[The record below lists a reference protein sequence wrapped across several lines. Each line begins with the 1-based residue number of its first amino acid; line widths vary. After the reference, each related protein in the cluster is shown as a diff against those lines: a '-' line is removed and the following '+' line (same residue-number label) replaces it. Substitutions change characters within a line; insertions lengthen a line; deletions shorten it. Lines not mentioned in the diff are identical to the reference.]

1 MILSLNFALFI
12 LNLEVGWEISKLQ
25 GQDIYVTI
33 ENKTFRLSSSE
44 AIPSQISDFY
54 VKTGRKS
61 RVFLQKQSKF
71 KPSSYRRLILD
82 EESSAFFSVSL
93 TFFYGKLLVDF
104 SELEDTKQE
113 KQLIEFYDEIPYYAE
128 LSGGKLIIIS
138 LDKGY
143 LLYCIKCEGNIW
155 RLEEKKN
162 KEENKEEKYENTLGK
177 SQSLGNSEVKRES
190 AFVERE
196 FVSRKIFLIS
206 KDKIEDAFVDDEL
219 FSLFEDL
226 EKRMKRGK
234 FAKDIIYS
242 ESYEVPE
249 PISPKSKK
257 LKEFSKEDT
266 DIHQFRHFI
275 MIELRCLELKKQGRE
290 CKLK

>member
-1 MILSLNFALFI
+1 MILSLNFVLFI

-25 GQDIYVTI
+25 GQDIYISV
-33 ENKTFRLSSSE
+33 ENKTFKISSSE

-54 VKTGRKS
+54 VKSGRKS
-61 RVFLQKQSKF
+61 RVFLQKQSRF
-71 KPSSYRRLILD
+71 KPSSYRKLILD
-82 EESSAFFSVSL
+82 EESYAFFSISL

-113 KQLIEFYDEIPYYAE
+113 KQFIEFYNEIPYYVE
-128 LSGGKLIIIS
+128 LWEGKLIIIS
-138 LDKGY
+138 LDNGY
-143 LLYCIKCEGNIW
+143 LLYCIKCAGNIW
-155 RLEEKKN
+155 RLEEKKK
-162 KEENKEEKYENTLGK
+162 KEENKEENYENTPEK
-177 SQSLGNSEVKRES
+177 SQSLGDSEDRRER
-190 AFVERE
+190 AFVEKE
-196 FVSRKIFLIS
+196 LVSRKIFLIS
-206 KDKIEDAFVDDEL
+206 KDKIEDAFADDEL

-242 ESYEVPE
+242 EPYDVPE

-257 LKEFSKEDT
+257 LKEFSKEDK
-266 DIHQFRHFI
+266 DIHQLRHFI